1 MCFCVCSLEKTISDA
16 QQNEAEPCR
25 SLLADDL
32 DMKRC
37 SEKKIQAL
45 VGNQKWKKKKGHF
58 CTTFAKKQENYSPKM
73 LCFRFLLNYIFHWKS
88 WIANLLIDNHKIT
101 KRVMPATVFT
111 NSST

>member
-45 VGNQKWKKKKGHF
+45 VGNQK
-58 CTTFAKKQENYSPKM
+58 
-73 LCFRFLLNYIFHWKS
+73 
-88 WIANLLIDNHKIT
+88 
-101 KRVMPATVFT
+101 
-111 NSST
+111 